1 MSNILNNDQH
11 IFPGERKI
19 LQGRFSP
26 LRHLVTG
33 LRLRSAHALI
43 SHRDKIKTIVSD
55 EVNYR
60 GTQS

>member
-1 MSNILNNDQH
+1 MTNT
-11 IFPGERKI
+11 FF
-19 LQGRFSP
+19 QGSEKFCRGDSP
-26 LRHLVTG
+26 LCATWLQACACG
-33 LRLRSAHALI
+33 QRLRSAHALI

>member
-33 LRLRSAHALI
+33 LRLRSAPA
-43 SHRDKIKTIVSD
+43 VSACAD
-55 EVNYR
+55 
-60 GTQS
+60 QP